1 MKKRIQ
7 EILEFFTENFNDYT
21 DITVFI
27 LAFCWVMLIVNEVNA
42 NIFGIFFHLTVILII
57 VCYIAIKEKIQKNIK
72 EINEYNDEEKTKANF
87 VKTEYILKNNLYNK
101 N

>member
-21 DITVFI
+21 DISVFI
-27 LAFCWVMLIVNEVNA
+27 LVFCWVMLIVNEVNA
-42 NIFGIFFHLTVILII
+42 NIFGIFFHLTVILIT

-72 EINEYNDEEKTKANF
+72 EINKYNDEEKTKANF